1 MSKIKLETLTPII
14 LDDDQKEKLNY
25 SNYEILLD
33 DVMSSDS
40 YSNVALTGGYGA
52 GKSTILNTYEKDHK
66 CKSIH
71 ISLAKLNGGETENVQ
86 AKLINQIIH
95 QIDPKLIPQT
105 QFKIKNIVG
114 WKKVTLITV
123 VLFIFITSVLYLLRV
138 PSSQMATDSEVSLY
152 DTFWQY
158 KENVVM
164 LVLAL
169 LSFLGLLLAA
179 VNAQLKRPLIKSI
192 QMDKSQIELV
202 ENENAQK
209 DEKEKFDKYM
219 DEIIYL
225 FEKSQIDILVIE
237 DLDRLEDVKIFY
249 ELRQINYLVNN

>member
-86 AKLINQIIH
+86 AKLILNY
-95 QIDPKLIPQT
+95 
-105 QFKIKNIVG
+105 
-114 WKKVTLITV
+114 
-123 VLFIFITSVLYLLRV
+123 SR
-138 PSSQMATDSEVSLY
+138 DS
-152 DTFWQY
+152 
-158 KENVVM
+158 
-164 LVLAL
+164 
-169 LSFLGLLLAA
+169 
-179 VNAQLKRPLIKSI
+179 I
-192 QMDKSQIELV
+192 
-202 ENENAQK
+202 
-209 DEKEKFDKYM
+209 
-219 DEIIYL
+219 
-225 FEKSQIDILVIE
+225 
-237 DLDRLEDVKIFY
+237 
-249 ELRQINYLVNN
+249 